1 MDFLM
6 LCIFTCLGVVIVAF
20 IAYSVLTKKIIEDQ
34 EQEIEI
40 LRTDNERLSRA
51 LAGAKYVKHITV
63 SSEPLSAGY
72 HKAIIEK
79 EPDSVSFKEW

>member
-1 MDFLM
+1 MDIIGFGIL
-6 LCIFTCLGVVIVAF
+6 ICLAVVIVAF

-34 EQEIEI
+34 EQELEL

-51 LAGAKYVKHITV
+51 LAGAKYVKHIKV